1 MNEEQEVNLS
11 EQVWDGID
19 LFPDDET
26 PQEPAQVDPN
36 AERFERLESMIMGI
50 AQNQQWQ
57 PAPQPEFDGDEYK
70 KSIVDEIFRG
80 LAPIITPLAMDRRT
94 SEIARTHGIPEKLVN
109 ETLSTFDPSTA
120 VQLAQNDQFWK
131 QQAALSK
138 PRASFSPS
146 SGYGGTGAAP
156 SPADSAI
163 ATFVAKSGLTGEAA
177 QAKISEMRK
186 ALKAGSN

>member
-1 MNEEQEVNLS
+1 MNEEEVDLS

-19 LFPDDET
+19 LFPDDEA

-36 AERFERLESMIMGI
+36 AERLDRIESALMSL
-50 AQNQQWQ
+50 AQQQRQ
-57 PAPQPEFDGDEYK
+57 PAVQPEWDGDEYK

-94 SEIARTHGIPEKLVN
+94 SEIARTHGISEKLVN

-131 QQAALSK
+131 QQAALTK

-177 QAKISEMRK
+177 TAKINEMRK